1 MIAKYSTFDL
11 ILIVMELKEIMTTY
25 VGAVDVDWVVVDVEE
40 VAAKHQDNPVILSLA
55 MQMISVLGIPNI
67 VIQRNKE
74 KTSTQKL

>member
-25 VGAVDVDWVVVDVEE
+25 VGAVDVDRVVVDVEE
-40 VAAKHQDNPVILSLA
+40 VAAKHQDNPVILSLS